1 MAKGDLELK
10 SLLPASTSSR
20 MPGSQSWATT
30 PALMQ
35 GWVGAEGLVCTE
47 LAPGQGKPH
56 LNPQAIS
63 YLQESSSEKYQCCRH
78 WGEGGGKREA
88 GEMAQWLRALTD
100 LPEIMSSIPSNHMVA
115 HDHL

>member
-10 SLLPASTSSR
+10 SLLPASTPSR

-47 LAPGQGKPH
+47 LAPGQGNHTPTLRLSPICKSPAQR
-56 LNPQAIS
+56 NTS
-63 YLQESSSEKYQCCRH
+63 GGVDS
-78 WGEGGGKREA
+78 GGGGGGGWRD
-88 GEMAQWLRALTD
+88 G
-100 LPEIMSSIPSNHMVA
+100 
-115 HDHL
+115 